1 MESSRRTDEL
11 LAQIRN
17 QCLRKGKGGIKHLGA
32 IFRAMDIDYSKRLC
46 YEEFRRGVQM
56 FGLNVSEADLKLLF
70 GVFDRDK
77 NNHIDFAEFVA
88 KLRPTMRKSRC
99 DVINEAFDSLD
110 VIKDNVIKMDDLKSK
125 NYLNDGSSLL
135 YPLF

>member
-1 MESSRRTDEL
+1 
-11 LAQIRN
+11 
-17 QCLRKGKGGIKHLGA
+17 
-32 IFRAMDIDYSKRLC
+32 
-46 YEEFRRGVQM
+46 M
-56 FGLNVSEADLKLLF
+56 FGLNVSETDLKLLF
-70 GVFDRDK
+70 GVFDRDR

-125 NYLNDGSSLL
+125 NHFNDISSVF